1 MGMPQKLWISLQG
14 YLFPIM
20 TTSLVTLGWQFYL
33 HPQHI
38 LRTKN
43 YAEAAALVVRLA
55 LWSVFITPYFGLL
68 GSMGVYLAYTW
79 IASNYIFIN
88 FAVSHTHLPVV
99 EKADTQVSYAAGLI
113 INTSNHNFRCTCYW
127 THTYTHVHTLAYTLL
142 NFVSLAHVLTSL
154 SLHTGWLGE
163 ICRHPYDERG
173 TRTLEVRRL
182 VDELPKLPGMSCHLL
197 FNLSHYLSSPL
208 VFISSPPSLPLF
220 STSITSSL

>member
-99 EKADTQVSYAAGLI
+99 EKADTQVSHNTGLI
-113 INTSNHNFRCTCYW
+113 I
-127 THTYTHVHTLAYTLL
+127 LL
-142 NFVSLAHVLTSL
+142 LHQVLHL
-154 SLHTGWLGE
+154 SL
-163 ICRHPYDERG
+163 
-173 TRTLEVRRL
+173 RRL
-182 VDELPKLPGMSCHLL
+182 HLP
-197 FNLSHYLSSPL
+197 PL
-208 VFISSPPSLPLF
+208 IQLKSLNDIYIC
-220 STSITSSL
+220 TRVCY

>member
-99 EKADTQVSYAAGLI
+99 EKADTQVCHVTGLI
-113 INTSNHNFRCTCYW
+113 INTSNHTSRCTC
-127 THTYTHVHTLAYTLL
+127 H
-142 NFVSLAHVLTSL
+142 
-154 SLHTGWLGE
+154 
-163 ICRHPYDERG
+163 
-173 TRTLEVRRL
+173 
-182 VDELPKLPGMSCHLL
+182 
-197 FNLSHYLSSPL
+197 
-208 VFISSPPSLPLF
+208 
-220 STSITSSL
+220 

>member
-55 LWSVFITPYFGLL
+55 LWTAFITPYFGLL

-99 EKADTQVSYAAGLI
+99 EKADTQVSYVTELI
-113 INTSNHNFRCTCYW
+113 MLLLQKTPYPSVSLLHLCIHTR
-127 THTYTHVHTLAYTLL
+127 THTPAHNNQPVH
-142 NFVSLAHVLTSL
+142 FSKHRSLTTIH
-154 SLHTGWLGE
+154 
-163 ICRHPYDERG
+163 
-173 TRTLEVRRL
+173 
-182 VDELPKLPGMSCHLL
+182 
-197 FNLSHYLSSPL
+197 
-208 VFISSPPSLPLF
+208 
-220 STSITSSL
+220 